1 MKTIKETLGL
11 LHSMVLSGERTDGT
25 ATKMFRQSFK
35 ELENITNV
43 LVLAKEALEDLGACN
58 DPECQETGC
67 SHVLIKIKELL
78 EEGTSTLLVKERK

>member
-43 LVLAKEALEDLGACN
+43 LIAAKEALIDLGACD
-58 DPECQETGC
+58 DPNCDSPNC
-67 SHVLIKIKELL
+67 NKAIKKINELL
-78 EEGTSTLLVKERK
+78 GE